1 MSGSQDLAVAWCTA
15 RRVEVGIKSERDEEQ
30 KKRLC
35 VWGGRKNHDQDP
47 NKHERAKEE
56 QTISVR

>member
-1 MSGSQDLAVAWCTA
+1 MSGSQDLAIAWCRA

-35 VWGGRKNHDQDP
+35 VCVWGGGIMIKTRINMRGLKKSKRFQ
-47 NKHERAKEE
+47 
-56 QTISVR
+56 